1 MEILTA
7 LQWAKKGFI
16 PNEEAKGTKQWTN
29 SFYSAKAVYFKDS
42 EVHEDKDTAKAI
54 LLAKRKEYRDV
65 AKKRKEKRIR
75 NAAYREK
82 MKTQWQWLQEGRIP
96 NDNARWEVGEELNK
110 MFCTCAYGSNY
121 CYCHERYTHE
131 PKNDEEMQKAI
142 FDFQQKEL
150 GMTINRVKKKFCSIT
165 NNDIG
170 MNIDTEF
177 NVGDSVCYLSGDNII
192 HTSIS
197 KIIIEIS
204 YTDDSFLMVYKLS
217 DGLSVPRN
225 NYPQWGKRLF
235 RDKDSLMRY
244 LSES

>member
-1 MEILTA
+1 M
-7 LQWAKKGFI
+7 KKKTVTVLAI
-16 PNEEAKGTKQWTN
+16 E
-29 SFYSAKAVYFKDS
+29 YSKRVCDPQPELIDRMDVRGLVMSAYRSGYNKAHS
-42 EVHEDKDTAKAI
+42 EHV
-54 LLAKRKEYRDV
+54 
-65 AKKRKEKRIR
+65 KRIT
-75 NAAYREK
+75 NIVELK
-82 MKTQWQWLQEGRIP
+82 LSDIDSPVFTQE
-96 NDNARWEVGEELNK
+96 
-110 MFCTCAYGSNY
+110 
-121 CYCHERYTHE
+121 H
-131 PKNDEEMQKAI
+131 
-142 FDFQQKEL
+142 FDYIMSKIKEQFAEN
-150 GMTINRVKKKFCSIT
+150 GT
-165 NNDIG
+165 G

>member
-1 MEILTA
+1 MQTKYCNRKLSLTY
-7 LQWAKKGFI
+7 
-16 PNEEAKGTKQWTN
+16 N
-29 SFYSAKAVYFKDS
+29 
-42 EVHEDKDTAKAI
+42 DK
-54 LLAKRKEYRDV
+54 E
-65 AKKRKEKRIR
+65 
-75 NAAYREK
+75 
-82 MKTQWQWLQEGRIP
+82 
-96 NDNARWEVGEELNK
+96 
-110 MFCTCAYGSNY
+110 
-121 CYCHERYTHE
+121 
-131 PKNDEEMQKAI
+131 
-142 FDFQQKEL
+142 
-150 GMTINRVKKKFCSIT
+150 
-165 NNDIG
+165 

-217 DGLSVPRN
+217 DGLSVPRI